1 MNQDCGRR
9 ELLDRIHVPTR
20 KKHNTMKR
28 FSRPVARTLA
38 FVALFAAALNACAQ
52 SQRVEVK
59 TSMGSF
65 TLELY
70 PDKAPKTVANFLEY
84 ARSGFY
90 DGTIFHRVIDGFM
103 IQGGGFQPDMRQKA
117 TRGFIENEAGVALK
131 AGLKNEIGTIAMAR
145 TPDPHSASAQFFINV
160 KDNGFLDYRDSSPQ
174 GYGYAVFGRVVE
186 GMDTVRRI
194 SKVPTATAG
203 QHGNVPQ
210 KPVVVESA
218 KLKPVK

>member
-1 MNQDCGRR
+1 MQRLTA
-9 ELLDRIHVPTR
+9 LLILL
-20 KKHNTMKR
+20 
-28 FSRPVARTLA
+28 LA
-38 FVALFAAALNACAQ
+38 APLAWAQ
-52 SQRVEVK
+52 NPRVELK
-59 TSMGSF
+59 TGMGAF

-70 PDKAPKTVANFLEY
+70 PDKAPKTVANFLQY
-84 ARSGFY
+84 AKGGFY
-90 DGTIFHRVIDGFM
+90 EGTIFHRVIDGFM

-117 TRGFIENEAGVALK
+117 TRGPIENEAGAALK
-131 AGLKNEIGTIAMAR
+131 AGLKNENGTISMAR
-145 TPDPHSASAQFFINV
+145 TPDPHSATAQFFINV

-186 GMDTVRRI
+186 GMDTVMRI
-194 SKVPTATAG
+194 SKVPTVTSG